1 MGRCNGILQDAELP
15 GESSLKKSSKTEN
28 RMNADSRM
36 RNLATLVAKTGGP
49 QPASELQGLTGVT
62 AVTACCRAGAGPK
75 EIKPEAEWNP

>member
-1 MGRCNGILQDAELP
+1 
-15 GESSLKKSSKTEN
+15 
-28 RMNADSRM
+28 MNADSRM